1 MGDFVHA
8 QVDLQLD
15 MRGRQGSKGGAISKL
30 WKTVG
35 GRLLAAQKKLFTEH
49 RIDDGTAECR
59 PVVTR

>member
-8 QVDLQLD
+8 QVDLQSD

-35 GRLLAAQKKLFTEH
+35 GRLLAAQN
-49 RIDDGTAECR
+49 G
-59 PVVTR
+59 PSY